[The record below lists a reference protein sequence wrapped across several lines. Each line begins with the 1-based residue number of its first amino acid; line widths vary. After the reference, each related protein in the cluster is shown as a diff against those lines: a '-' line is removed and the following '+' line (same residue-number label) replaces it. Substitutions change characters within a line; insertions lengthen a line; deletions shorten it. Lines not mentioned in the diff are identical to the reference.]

1 MSQDQ
6 VGVKPEEWA
15 SVVSN
20 AKKGVHGIITLSKKE
35 ISKTTLSRFK
45 KFNTIQDSWNSALTS
60 YKSYGEA
67 RTDMMTKMGEKIVED
82 DAVYASQID
91 KNKNYV
97 RFN

>member
-1 MSQDQ
+1 MSQDR
-6 VGVKPEEWA
+6 VGVQPEEWS

-20 AKKGVHGIITLSKKE
+20 AKKGVHE

-45 KFNTIQDSWNSALTS
+45 KFNAIQDSWNSALTS
-60 YKSYGEA
+60 CKSYGEA